1 MKNKLKETQEE
12 IYAKLA
18 QRFNLENEVADIQP
32 ESERK
37 YVKFMEQK
45 GLDGK
50 EVLQSQYEEGAVTLD
65 KDDEIKQDGLNN

>member
-12 IYAKLA
+12 IYSKLS

-32 ESERK
+32 ESEKK

-45 GLDGK
+45 GLDGI
-50 EVLQSQYEEGAVTLD
+50 EVV
-65 KDDEIKQDGLNN
+65 